1 MAVPIGAI
9 VKGAQML
16 TSAGKNIAGAIKKRK
31 ADKEMPSLVDAN
43 QRALLNTLKRQQ
55 RAAQTGTASKMLMQ
69 NTKAMQKQ
77 ALKNAMKFGGGARG
91 LAPFMGMY
99 NDALANIQSQSRQ
112 EALGLNEGIMKMTG
126 DIADRQMDL
135 QSLAAEKKRQDA
147 VAMQQGAGKNLQ
159 ALITQGAATSSGGG
173 GGMAGP
179 NEAGQSKTSGGFMQN
194 LGQGLMDFLG

>member
-1 MAVPIGAI
+1 MALPLGAI

-16 TSAGKNIAGAIKKRK
+16 TSAGQNVAGMIKKK
-31 ADKEMPSLVDAN
+31 QGEKQMPSLVDAN

-69 NTKAMQKQ
+69 NTKSMQKQ

-99 NDALANIQSQSRQ
+99 NDALANIQAQSRQ

-135 QSLAAEKKRQDA
+135 QSLAAERKIQDG
-147 VAMQQGAGKNLQ
+147 VAMQSGGGKNLQ
-159 ALITQGAATSSGGG
+159 AMLTQGAANIGDGGAKFG
-173 GGMAGP
+173 
-179 NEAGQSKTSGGFMQN
+179 EQLMQ
-194 LGQGLMDFLG
+194 FLG